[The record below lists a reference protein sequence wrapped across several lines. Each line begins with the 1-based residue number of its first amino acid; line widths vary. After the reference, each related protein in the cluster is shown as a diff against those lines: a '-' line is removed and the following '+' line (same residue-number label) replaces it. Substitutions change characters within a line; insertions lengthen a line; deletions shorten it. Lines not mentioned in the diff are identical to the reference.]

1 MDFAKES
8 VYRYV
13 ASYKNQQQFPVNVL
27 IFSHFIQLATTFTQ
41 QQTRTLIVP
50 LGEICVLTTTT
61 LMKMMTTT
69 VLSRRPATAEGDS
82 KKSSI
87 RKPAARNKLNEWVLG
102 NIRCTLLL
110 LLLLLI
116 AFHDASPL
124 LVRGMCMCTFSSG
137 LSINGEKKIIL
148 IKTARHHI
156 IQPANCFYC
165 CCQS

>member
-69 VLSRRPATAEGDS
+69 CPVRVVPPPPKVIQKSLLYVNPRPATNQMSGYLATYG
-82 KKSSI
+82 
-87 RKPAARNKLNEWVLG
+87 ALFFFFFFL
-102 NIRCTLLL
+102 
-110 LLLLLI
+110 
-116 AFHDASPL
+116 SPFMMQ
-124 LVRGMCMCTFSSG
+124 VHFSSAACVCAHSR
-137 LSINGEKKIIL
+137 LDY
-148 IKTARHHI
+148 
-156 IQPANCFYC
+156 P
-165 CCQS
+165 